1 MTGGYIIFIGLV
13 VLVLIY
19 TFVYRKTY
27 FEPFISYTVEDT
39 QAKAACSPKTL
50 VKDPV
55 KPDAA
60 QLGVGTVKPAKETG
74 SLPWSSYKPSRAAVL
89 PYRNPGTE
97 PARYIQVL
105 SAMEQIQAFFGFEAP
120 ALESECSP
128 TVALPL
134 QQARAD
140 LAQLVTQV
148 DVLERN
154 PGVPSVITTK
164 ELTSIMSNVRYLQKE
179 ARKIKANSGTELLGA
194 NASAGQVHEGF
205 ASQRDARP
213 SSLKMSEGFLGTI
226 DDSTTIEEEV
236 ASTPATQTQL
246 IAFKT
251 AIEQSIT
258 TLKKSTADSTDAV
271 TTARLASL
279 DRLRRDVEDI
289 IVALENGDIKAEEV
303 PIYYEDIQ
311 AVSEKLGDTS
321 NTIGTI
327 IRNVALPPALA
338 KLFPADM
345 NWKDKITLSEIG
357 KSIDTYMGELTDGM
371 SWSAK
376 GDIGVELK
384 YDSPRSLELAQAQK
398 ALKSISTNGDMT
410 NTAFASSGGSVSSP
424 FSEDGSMIDPV
435 ASTGYE
441 GRISGLNPDG
451 TRIMMA
457 EPTVGGFDWKER
469 AGHICASIKKAGMEP
484 KMFGC
489 VDPKDVSDAYSWRGN
504 VALLCNRL
512 KSSTDP
518 GLPISM
524 GCPPDTFMAKTH

>member
-39 QAKAACSPKTL
+39 QAKAACAPKTL

-194 NASAGQVHEGF
+194 NASAGQ
-205 ASQRDARP
+205 
-213 SSLKMSEGFLGTI
+213 MSEGFLGTI

-410 NTAFASSGGSVSSP
+410 NTAFASSGGSASSP
-424 FSEDGSMIDPV
+424 FSEDGSMIDPA

-441 GRISGLNPDG
+441 GRITGLNPDG

-489 VDPKDVSDAYSWRGN
+489 VSPKDVSDAYSWRGN

-524 GCPPDTFMAKTH
+524 GCPPDTFMSKTH

>member
-1 MTGGYIIFIGLV
+1 MTGGYIIFIGLAV
-13 VLVLIY
+13 VAVLIY
-19 TFVYRKTY
+19 TVVYRKTY

-39 QAKAACSPKTL
+39 QAKAECAPKTL

-55 KPDAA
+55 KPDVA
-60 QLGVGTVKPAKETG
+60 QLGVGTIKPSKETG

-120 ALESECSP
+120 ALEAACSP

-179 ARKIKANSGTELLGA
+179 ARKLKANSGTELLGA
-194 NASAGQVHEGF
+194 NASAGQVE
-205 ASQRDARP
+205 
-213 SSLKMSEGFLGTI
+213 EGFLGSV
-226 DDSTTIEEEV
+226 DDATTIQEEV
-236 ASTPATQTQL
+236 ANTPATQSQL

-357 KSIDTYMGELTDGM
+357 KSIDAYMGELTDGM

-384 YDSPRSLELAQAQK
+384 YVSPRSLALAQAQK
-398 ALKSISTNGDMT
+398 ALKSISANGDMT
-410 NTAFASSGGSVSSP
+410 NTLSSYSETTG
-424 FSEDGSMIDPV
+424 FSEDGSIMDPA

-457 EPTVGGFDWKER
+457 EPKVGGFDWKER

-489 VDPKDVSDAYSWRGN
+489 VNPNDVSEAYSWRGN

-512 KSSTDP
+512 KGSTDP

-524 GCPPDTFMAKTH
+524 GCPPDTFMSTTH